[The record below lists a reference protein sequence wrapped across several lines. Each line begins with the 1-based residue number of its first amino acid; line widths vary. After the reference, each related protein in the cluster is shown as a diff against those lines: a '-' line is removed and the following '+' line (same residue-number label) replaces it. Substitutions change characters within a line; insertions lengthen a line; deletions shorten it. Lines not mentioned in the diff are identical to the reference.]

1 MRYED
6 YRVEDQVF
14 TNKEDWTDEEKREF
28 LDTCPES
35 KDTNEKVK
43 ELRKFIEDVENGVIK
58 QKKWDDINKRS
69 GEAYVKKNCKY
80 LQMIS
85 YRYGTGKYLGLY
97 IDGKAR
103 EVRGSWEAERV
114 IKDLDALDKRFETVR
129 SIYLDKEARWKK
141 DNERDLY
148 EKENEERIIANMIA
162 KQWLYAIRMEIPTEV
177 KEDTPYYKSTP
188 EYRTESKRFN
198 GSDYTYTNKYGELEF
213 YGQIVTK
220 EDAEY
225 ISKVIERAT
234 WDLLPVMNKT
244 KAAIEDLK
252 EKYKK
257 IAEEK
262 KGE

>member
-1 MRYED
+1 M
-6 YRVEDQVF
+6 
-14 TNKEDWTDEEKREF
+14 
-28 LDTCPES
+28 
-35 KDTNEKVK
+35 
-43 ELRKFIEDVENGVIK
+43 IK
-58 QKKWDDINKRS
+58 QNKWDDINKKS

-85 YRYGTGKYLGLY
+85 YRYGGGKYLGLY
-97 IDGKAR
+97 IDGNGK
-103 EVRGSWEAERV
+103 EVRGTWEAER
-114 IKDLDALDKRFETVR
+114 IIESLDDLDKRFETVR
-129 SIYLDKEARWKK
+129 SIYKEKETKWKK
-141 DNERDLY
+141 EHEKELY

-177 KEDTPYYKSTP
+177 KEDTPFYKNTP
-188 EYRTESKRFN
+188 EYRTESKKFV
-198 GSDYTYTNKYGELEF
+198 GYDYTYTNKYGELEF
-213 YGQIVTK
+213 CGQVVTK

-225 ISKVIERAT
+225 IAKVIERAT

-244 KAAIEDLK
+244 KAAIEDLR